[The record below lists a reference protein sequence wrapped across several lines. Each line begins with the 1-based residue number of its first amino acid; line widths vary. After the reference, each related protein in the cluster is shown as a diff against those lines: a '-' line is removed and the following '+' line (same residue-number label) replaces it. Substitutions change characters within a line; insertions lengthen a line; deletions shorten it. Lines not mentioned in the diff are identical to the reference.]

1 MNAVA
6 FVPIKLN
13 STRIENK
20 NITDLGGKPLCS
32 YVFEALKES
41 GLKEIFVY
49 CSDEKIKNYI
59 PNFVKFLARDE
70 RLDQDKTKGI
80 EICNSFCGAIDADVY
95 VLAHATSPF
104 LKSDSIKTGLESI
117 KKGHDSSL
125 SVNRVQTFIWHK
137 GLPLNYNLTDVPRTQ
152 DIDPI
157 FIETSGF
164 YIFKKEVIKSGRRV
178 GKNPFFVELDHI
190 ESIDIDEK
198 RDLDFAR
205 TIMGAR

>member
-13 STRIENK
+13 STRIEDK

-32 YVFEALKES
+32 YVFETLKES
-41 GLKEIFVY
+41 GLQEIFVY

-70 RLDQDKTKGI
+70 RLDQDQTKGI
-80 EICNSFCGAIDADVY
+80 EIYNSFCGTIDADVY

-104 LKSDSIKTGLESI
+104 LRSNSIKKGLESI

-178 GKNPFFVELDHI
+178 GDNPFFVELDHI

-205 TIMGAR
+205 TIMGVR